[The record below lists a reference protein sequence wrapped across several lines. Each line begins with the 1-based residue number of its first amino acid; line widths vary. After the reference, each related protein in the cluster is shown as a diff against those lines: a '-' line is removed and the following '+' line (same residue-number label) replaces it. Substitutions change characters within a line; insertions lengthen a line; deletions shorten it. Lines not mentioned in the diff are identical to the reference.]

1 MASCAQGL
9 RAEEELGWEQA
20 ELEPGPGTE
29 ALGEGGRATARANSC
44 VPSPHPGEGPW
55 FAGLQ
60 AVVAP

>member
-9 RAEEELGWEQA
+9 RAEEGLGWEEA
-20 ELEPGPGTE
+20 GLEPGPGTE